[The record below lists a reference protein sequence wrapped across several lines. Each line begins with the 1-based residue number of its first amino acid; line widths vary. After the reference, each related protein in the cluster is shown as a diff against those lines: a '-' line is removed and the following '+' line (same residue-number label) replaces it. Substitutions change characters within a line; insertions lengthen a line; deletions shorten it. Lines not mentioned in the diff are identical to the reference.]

1 MAELTLKQA
10 KDYVRSK
17 VKELKNDA
25 VVDNMLTIDFNLAVV
40 KVQSD
45 LMEIGIK
52 DYLKTE
58 YFEGPIVE
66 LPSDI
71 MPIPNAVRDIRAS
84 AGTKAYIP
92 TSIPGDDHD
101 LTFTAVQ
108 PGTPGNGIEIVYV
121 DDGTEP
127 LAVTSVDVVNKE
139 ITIGFD
145 SSLPAEE
152 RTAQLAMDA
161 INAHILASSLITAS
175 LKTGSNGTGVIV
187 AGSWTT
193 ANGTGTGWKPADEKG
208 VKDSNRMEDNYIE
221 AGSASFPKYVIKGDT
236 AERKIVEFYPK
247 TIKYSEI
254 IYYYTISEMD
264 SDTDILGIPLQFR
277 ELVLI
282 EVIRKAYETLDMIEK
297 MASRNAEYQMKLGKI
312 YENYQAG
319 LKASIAEKQRI
330 QTDD

>member
-1 MAELTLKQA
+1 MADITLKQA

-40 KVQSD
+40 KVQGD

-52 DYLKTE
+52 DYLKTT
-58 YFEGPIVE
+58 YLEGAKVQ

-84 AGTKAYIP
+84 AGVKAYIS

-101 LTFTAVQ
+101 LTFTAVE
-108 PGTPGNGIEIVYV
+108 PGTPGNGITIIYV
-121 DDGTEP
+121 DNGTEP
-127 LAVTSVDVVNKE
+127 LAVTDVNMSTKV
-139 ITIGFD
+139 ITVGFD

-161 INAHILASSLITAS
+161 INNHIMASALITVT
-175 LKTGSNGTGVIV
+175 LKTGSDGTGVIV
-187 AGSWTT
+187 ANSVTT

-221 AGSASFPKYVIKGDT
+221 AGSASFPKFVIKGDPN
-236 AERKIVEFYPK
+236 ERKIIEFYPK
-247 TIKYSEI
+247 SIKYCEI
-254 IYYYTISEMD
+254 IYFFTISEMD
-264 SDTDILGIPLQFR
+264 SDTDVLGIPLQFR

-282 EVIRKAYETLDMIEK
+282 EVIRKAYEALDMTDK
-297 MASRNAEYQMKLGKI
+297 MAVRNAEYEMKLGKI
-312 YENYQAG
+312 YQNYQQG
-319 LKASIAEKQRI
+319 LNASIAEKKRI